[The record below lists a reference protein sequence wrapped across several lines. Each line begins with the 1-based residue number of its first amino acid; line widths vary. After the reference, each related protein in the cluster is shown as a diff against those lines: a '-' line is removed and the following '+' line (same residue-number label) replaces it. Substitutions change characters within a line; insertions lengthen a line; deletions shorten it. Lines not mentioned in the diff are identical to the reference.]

1 MTTLAI
7 DIGGTKLA
15 AALVTYDLLLCDRR
29 ELPTPAS
36 KTADAL
42 NTALEALVRPLCMR
56 AKRVAIASTGIIR
69 EGNLIAINPQN
80 LGGLM
85 HFPLVKTLREI
96 TGLPTLAINDAQ
108 AAAWAEYQAM
118 ADKVSDMAFI
128 TVSTGVGGGVVS
140 NGTLLTGAGGLAGH
154 LGHSLADPDGPL
166 CGCGRVGCVEAIA
179 SGRGIAAAAT
189 DDLCGLDAKSI
200 FTFAAQGHPQ
210 ARLLIQHSAQ
220 TLARMIADLKA
231 LTDCQCVV
239 IGGSIGLA
247 DGYLPLV
254 KDYLAQ
260 EPSIYQV
267 PLCAAHYRHDAGLL
281 GAALWGKERSHD
293 NR

>member
-15 AALVTYDLLLCDRR
+15 AALVTDDLLLCDRR

-200 FTFAAQGHPQ
+200 FYFCG
-210 ARLLIQHSAQ
+210 ARPPAGAFTHSALG
-220 TLARMIADLKA
+220 TNFGAD
-231 LTDCQCVV
+231 DC
-239 IGGSIGLA
+239 
-247 DGYLPLV
+247 
-254 KDYLAQ
+254 
-260 EPSIYQV
+260 
-267 PLCAAHYRHDAGLL
+267 
-281 GAALWGKERSHD
+281 RS
-293 NR
+293 